1 MNFDWKNDPRVK
13 NMNLE
18 KLAYLTELA
27 ETVQKTPKN
36 QLMSVF
42 MALNMDASKKDMKF
56 SDQETELLVSILT
69 ADMNEG
75 EKKKLDMLRILSK
88 KLAQQKK

>member
-1 MNFDWKNDPRVK
+1 
-13 NMNLE
+13 MNLE

-75 EKKKLDMLRILSK
+75 EKKKLDMLRMLSK

>member
-75 EKKKLDMLRILSK
+75 EKKKLDMLRMLSK